1 MARIDALLEL
11 VLEHGA
17 SDLHVRPGGPPM
29 IRLHGRI
36 EPLTEQIVSRELID
50 LMLSEIM
57 DDESRAALERD
68 KDVDFAYEV
77 PGKLRVRCNVFHH
90 DQGLGAALRV
100 LPSKIFTLE
109 ELELPPALAEITRSP
124 RGLVIITGPPGS
136 GKSTTLAA
144 LLDHINRTQHKHILT
159 IEDPIEYRH
168 TNDRSMITHREVGR
182 HSPSF
187 ARALRAALREDPDVI
202 MVGEMRDPE
211 TMALALTAAA
221 TGQLVFAT
229 LHTPS
234 AAQSVDRI
242 IDSFDGERQTQVR
255 LMLAESL
262 KCVVAQ
268 RLLRRTDGGGRK
280 LAIEVLMGSYAVA
293 ALIRERKTYQLPS
306 VMQTGRRDGMQT
318 LDDAILKLVR
328 EGNVT
333 AEEAQ
338 VYLANR
344 DMLVEDALWR
354 PEAA

>member
-1 MARIDALLEL
+1 
-11 VLEHGA
+11 
-17 SDLHVRPGGPPM
+17 
-29 IRLHGRI
+29 
-36 EPLTEQIVSRELID
+36 
-50 LMLSEIM
+50 
-57 DDESRAALERD
+57 
-68 KDVDFAYEV
+68 
-77 PGKLRVRCNVFHH
+77 
-90 DQGLGAALRV
+90 
-100 LPSKIFTLE
+100 
-109 ELELPPALAEITRSP
+109 
-124 RGLVIITGPPGS
+124 
-136 GKSTTLAA
+136 
-144 LLDHINRTQHKHILT
+144 
-159 IEDPIEYRH
+159 
-168 TNDRSMITHREVGR
+168 MITHREVGR

-262 KCVVAQ
+262 KCVIAQ

-354 PEAA
+354 PGGRVAAVGRRGRGESAVQHPNITPSRAPLASGA